1 MTFNT
6 SGSGGHHGGGD
17 HHGGGGHHGGG
28 DHCGPSGPGC
38 ENMIYLGKMP
48 DMDPYECNVGAEK
61 AYSTLCGDSYGS
73 STDPLYRDMVE
84 VNANDSNGDGVIKTN
99 DGRYGYRSETISHDA
114 DGDGTENTFQVDSS
128 FVVSGTKVTFLNED
142 GSTETRYLSVRI
154 MQDTGGNTFLMPPPE
169 GASSAEI
176 EAMTSKPI
184 LSVEFPTNPNC
195 YSLCY
200 DGIFTDRHC
209 FPCFAQGTLIETQT
223 GPVAVE
229 DLEVGMMVVTRD
241 HGLQELRWIGSRVL
255 GSKML
260 DLNPNMRP
268 IRISAGA
275 LGGGL
280 PKRDL
285 LVSPQ
290 HRILVRSKIAQKMFG
305 AAEVLVA
312 AKQLLQIEGID
323 IALDMEGVKY
333 FHFLFDRHEI
343 VISEGAETESL
354 YTGKEALKSIG
365 LSAQEEIF
373 ALFPELRDR
382 PEDVLPEGAR
392 ILASGRMG
400 RKLAVRHAQH
410 RKALVQ

>member
-6 SGSGGHHGGGD
+6 SGSGGHHGGG
-17 HHGGGGHHGGG
+17 GYGGG
-28 DHCGPSGPGC
+28 DHCGPNGPGC
-38 ENMIYLGKMP
+38 EKMIYLGNMP
-48 DMDPYECNVGAEK
+48 DMDPYEYNTGAEK
-61 AYSTLCGDSYGS
+61 ASTVLGGDTYGNS
-73 STDPLYRDMVE
+73 SNPLYRDLVE
-84 VNANDSNGDGVIKTN
+84 VNANDTNGDGVIKTN
-99 DGRYGYRSETISHDA
+99 DGRYGYKSETISHDA
-114 DGDGTENTFQVDSS
+114 DGDGVPNTYQVNSS
-128 FVVSGTKVTFLNED
+128 FVVSGTQVTFLNED
-142 GSTETRYLSVRI
+142 GTTETRTLSVRI
-154 MQDTGGNTFLMPPPE
+154 MQDTAGNTFLMPPPE
-169 GASSAEI
+169 GASRAEI
-176 EAMTSKPI
+176 EALTTKPI
-184 LSVEFPTNPNC
+184 VSVQFPTNPGC
-195 YSLCY
+195 YNLCY

-209 FPCFAQGTLIETQT
+209 FPCFARGTLIETEA

-229 DLEVGMMVVTRD
+229 DLAVGTMVVTRD

-260 DLNPNMRP
+260 DVNPNMRP

-290 HRILVRSKIAQKMFG
+290 HRILVRSRIAQKMFG

-323 IALDMEGVKY
+323 IAQDVQGVEY
-333 FHFLFDRHEI
+333 FHFLFDRHEV
-343 VISEGAETESL
+343 VISEGAETKSL

-365 LSAQEEIF
+365 HSAQEEIF

-392 ILASGRMG
+392 LLASGRMG